1 MYLNAKSCWNLRN
14 INQSKRRSNKRESLR
29 LSSFRKGH
37 SKTTPLLGTRDDIRK
52 AMDKGEVTLMV
63 MADFSKAFDT
73 ICFRTTLLKLHKL
86 GFTEPSLK
94 WLLSYLCARRQFVQ
108 IDDKSSSCQTIAFEI
123 PQGSILGPM
132 IFNLYVSNLKDVIPA
147 STKCSQYADDT
158 TLYHHTPMQDL
169 AGGVSLMNNAL
180 SELHSWS
187 KESNLALNPDKTKS
201 MLFSTRQMFTRRN
214 LSSFPLLL
222 SVGGKDL
229 ERVKNTKLLGVHLDE
244 NLLWDEHVKNLASS
258 CYTTLASLRK
268 IKHFTPCKLR
278 KHLAESLILSR
289 LDYCDI
295 VMFPLPQHLLKRL
308 QRIQFS
314 AASFATGR
322 YVNSFESLLK
332 LGWLPVRERR
342 DWHLLK
348 TAHKAL
354 YSHNWP
360 QTLRLEKV
368 KHTRLL
374 RSNSTVNLVVP
385 RVSNTFQDTAARI
398 FNTLPSGTKSCVDSK
413 SFSKQ
418 AFTFL
423 KSRLS

>member
-1 MYLNAKSCWNLRN
+1 
-14 INQSKRRSNKRESLR
+14 
-29 LSSFRKGH
+29 
-37 SKTTPLLGTRDDIRK
+37 
-52 AMDKGEVTLMV
+52 
-63 MADFSKAFDT
+63 
-73 ICFRTTLLKLHKL
+73 
-86 GFTEPSLK
+86 
-94 WLLSYLCARRQFVQ
+94 
-108 IDDKSSSCQTIAFEI
+108 
-123 PQGSILGPM
+123 
-132 IFNLYVSNLKDVIPA
+132 
-147 STKCSQYADDT
+147 
-158 TLYHHTPMQDL
+158 
-169 AGGVSLMNNAL
+169 
-180 SELHSWS
+180 
-187 KESNLALNPDKTKS
+187 
-201 MLFSTRQMFTRRN
+201 
-214 LSSFPLLL
+214 
-222 SVGGKDL
+222 
-229 ERVKNTKLLGVHLDE
+229 
-244 NLLWDEHVKNLASS
+244 
-258 CYTTLASLRK
+258 
-268 IKHFTPCKLR
+268 
-278 KHLAESLILSR
+278 
-289 LDYCDI
+289 
-295 VMFPLPQHLLKRL
+295 MFPLPQHLLKRL
-308 QRIQFS
+308 QRIQFA
-314 AASFATGR
+314 AASFVTGR